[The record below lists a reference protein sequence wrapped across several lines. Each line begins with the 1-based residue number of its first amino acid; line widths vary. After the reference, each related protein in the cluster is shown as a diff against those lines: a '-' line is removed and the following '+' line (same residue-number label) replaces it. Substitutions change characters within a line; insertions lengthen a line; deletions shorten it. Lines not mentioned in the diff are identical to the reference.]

1 LLLANGHSEAMHY
14 PLGMLWFEA
23 EIVVTRL
30 NAKEATRA
38 ILLQQAVSSILSKDG
53 AKNFR
58 KTIKS
63 MTGG

>member
-1 LLLANGHSEAMHY
+1 MKY

-23 EIVVTRL
+23 ELVVTRL
-30 NAKEATRA
+30 NAEDATRA

-58 KTIKS
+58 KSITKL
-63 MTGG
+63 TGG